1 MINANHLSVASG
13 SLTASPQ
20 SASPSMSHNNRVNGQ
35 YVHRPDTMGTFESGK
50 SMDHEPLFSVNPMN
64 RFNMN
69 TTGDSDDDSDSDN
82 LMKSNE
88 YTNGSNGSNINTL
101 RAGSGDT
108 NHTVLTL
115 TDCMQRS
122 CQSIESANDSLA
134 ERKVTPLSA
143 VYQLSAAALQQFG
156 SAVSMDVDEIG
167 SSAAMESYTINSKE
181 DVQDSDHIDDG
192 EEQMT
197 LVDLPIGDVPLKQ
210 NLSSHFSEGPKST
223 IGAMDQFM
231 MFSSD
236 IQRISVMHEDD
247 PYS

>member
-1 MINANHLSVASG
+1 
-13 SLTASPQ
+13 
-20 SASPSMSHNNRVNGQ
+20 MSHNNRVNGQ

-69 TTGDSDDDSDSDN
+69 TAGDSDDDSDSDN

-88 YTNGSNGSNINTL
+88 YTNGSKISTL

-108 NHTVLTL
+108 MLTL

-122 CQSIESANDSLA
+122 CQSVESANDSLA

-197 LVDLPIGDVPLKQ
+197 LVDLPIGDVPLEQ

-231 MFSSD
+231 MLSSD

-247 PYS
+247 QYS